1 MTSTS
6 RRNGRLASCENC
18 RRRKNR
24 CDHTRPVCNRCQI
37 RGLASTCF
45 YHPAPLTRPH
55 AVGAVGE
62 AQIALVDLGQIATE
76 TAIDCPPPFDN
87 RYAQRRSSLPWPS
100 IASDAHDPG
109 FRLPGLGASPAA
121 IHAEQV
127 AVTVEMLV
135 QLQHLDIIEKLLN
148 EYYAHSAAVLVPGAL
163 VLPAISALRTHG
175 VGMRSP
181 SPPGMVE
188 SEDRNLQIAESIVQS
203 TSATIDIDSTCTSP
217 KFCASY
223 TVQNLRLEAVGL
235 IFALAGRSCLLGH
248 SKDDPRDAFVHTMFR
263 CSTCCL
269 QIAREIS
276 PGVNDPMVW
285 LSYENLLL
293 TMSIQ
298 GDASES
304 QDDIVGAQRYIRDE
318 LLTQLLYTTGP
329 NVWRRLGDLAT
340 DVYALGIHRES
351 THAGK
356 MPFFLSEC
364 RRRTFA
370 AAYHVDKLICT
381 FFERPPRILR
391 RFSDCKMPLEL
402 LDDEVLADTNK
413 AELTGL
419 QLDPEGWSPTARFAS
434 STWARIRYVLG
445 VFREEILEFPFRPF
459 TAENKAKLMQVSR
472 HTS

>member
-1 MTSTS
+1 M
-6 RRNGRLASCENC
+6 
-18 RRRKNR
+18 
-24 CDHTRPVCNRCQI
+24 
-37 RGLASTCF
+37 
-45 YHPAPLTRPH
+45 
-55 AVGAVGE
+55 GAVPE

-76 TAIDCPPPFDN
+76 TTADCPPPFNN
-87 RYAQRRSSLPWPS
+87 RYAQHRASFPWPS
-100 IASDAHDPG
+100 VASDAQDPG

-135 QLQHLDIIEKLLN
+135 QLQHLDMVEKLLN
-148 EYYAHSAAVLVPGAL
+148 EYYAHSHAILVPGAL
-163 VLPAISALRTHG
+163 VLPAFSALRTHG
-175 VGMRSP
+175 VGIPPSP
-181 SPPGMVE
+181 SGMVE
-188 SEDRNLQIAESIVQS
+188 SEDGILEIAENIVRS
-203 TSATIDIDSTCTSP
+203 TSATIEFDSTCTSP

-223 TVQNLRLEAVGL
+223 TGQNLRLEAVGL

-248 SKDDPRDAFVHTMFR
+248 GKHDPRDAFIHTMFR

-269 QIAREIS
+269 QIAREIA

-285 LSYENLLL
+285 LAYENLLL

-304 QDDIVGAQRYIRDE
+304 WKNIVCAQRFIRHA
-318 LLTQLLYTTGP
+318 LLTQYLYTAGP

-351 THAGK
+351 SHAGK
-356 MPFFLSEC
+356 IPFFLSEC

-370 AAYHVDKLICT
+370 AAYHIDKLVCT

-391 RFSDCKMPLEL
+391 RFSDCKMPLDL
-402 LDDEVLADTNK
+402 LDDELLADSIK
-413 AELTGL
+413 AEQTGF
-419 QLDPEGWSPTARFAS
+419 QLDSEGWSPTARFAS

-445 VFREEILEFPFRPF
+445 VFREEILEFPFRQF
-459 TAENKAKLMQVSR
+459 TAENKAKLMQVSWDGIG
-472 HTS
+472 SE